1 MARTPEKP
9 MYKMFDPAVKAYR
22 SMDAETAKQFVA
34 SAKEVEAQ
42 LVEDGELAKGEQ
54 TV

>member
-1 MARTPEKP
+1 MPRPTEPTL
-9 MYKMFDPAVKAYR
+9 YKMFDPAVQAYR
-22 SMDAETAKQFVA
+22 SMNAETAKQFVA

-42 LVEDGELAKGEQ
+42 LKEDGE

>member
-1 MARTPEKP
+1 MPRTPEKV

-42 LVEDGELAKGEQ
+42 LVEDGEA
-54 TV
+54 V